1 MPATP
6 SDPATIDALAD
17 NNITITQGPVTFGK
31 DGHISVFV
39 RDPDRNVIEL
49 RGRMQDEGSIEG
61 LEFYDP
67 EG

>member
-1 MPATP
+1 MDVVWASLWLFTLLNVV
-6 SDPATIDALAD
+6 AVAALSL
-17 NNITITQGPVTFGK
+17 VWLERK
-31 DGHISVFV
+31 
-39 RDPDRNVIEL
+39 L